1 MRFHQQNLSEN
12 TVTLQQTPLR
22 SRRLAL
28 EALACAVFLAS
39 NASAAIV
46 RVSPRDDLQ
55 RALARARALHDH
67 NPAQPMALEFAAGTY
82 RLTAPL
88 VLTERDSGSEAAPL
102 ELRAAPGANV
112 ILSGGRS
119 LRGLKW
125 RDWRDGIWRARVDG
139 PPFDRLWL
147 DGRLLVRAR
156 YPNYDPAKLPFGGVA
171 ADATSPARV
180 QRWTH
185 PEGGVIHA
193 LSSDRWGSI
202 QIPIE
207 GKRPDGSLRLGV
219 ATGINR
225 TVIPSDSDHLV
236 ENILEELDA
245 VDEWYLDQKSHWLYF
260 KPPPGRSLARA
271 GFVASRLETL
281 IELRGSPAA
290 RVHDVTVSGLEFRET
305 ETTFL
310 KTTEPLLRS
319 DWMFYRGGA
328 ISSENAQRIVIS
340 NNRFDEL
347 GGNAI
352 VVSGHNR
359 NIAIRGNEIHDIGA
373 TGIAFVGRPE
383 AVRSALFEYQQSQP
397 TAAIDHTQGPQSD
410 AYPADSIAEDNL
422 IYRIGAIEKQSAGI
436 EISMAARITVRH
448 NSIYHVPRAGI
459 NIGDGT
465 WGGHLIDDN
474 DVFDTVLETGDH
486 GSFNSWGRDRYWSAN
501 REEMNRGVA
510 ADPSLVSLDALAPTV
525 IRHNRMRCDHGW
537 DIDLDDGSSNYVIE
551 DNLLLAGGIKLR
563 EGFNRIVRNNVVVDN
578 TLHPHVWFANSAD
591 VFEHNIVMTGY
602 QPILMNH
609 WGKSIDFN
617 LFPTVAALEHARDRG
632 TDAHSAAGSARFV
645 DPREGNFA
653 VAAGSPALLIG
664 FRNFSMNDF
673 GVVSP
678 LLKAR
683 AQRPKMPEPFLDKE
697 SGLEAPRELLGM
709 TIKSIETLG
718 EQSATGLPSAQGVLV
733 LAVAQDSPADRAG
746 LQSGDVILRIL
757 DDEYGDS
764 DPTNTAAELA
774 AAHAGRR
781 WRGQVQFEIW
791 RQQRKSTVSVHFP

>member
-1 MRFHQQNLSEN
+1 
-12 TVTLQQTPLR
+12 
-22 SRRLAL
+22 
-28 EALACAVFLAS
+28 LAS

-46 RVSPRDDLQ
+46 RVSPRDDLSQ
-55 RALARARALHDH
+55 ALGKARALHDH
-67 NPAQPMALEFAAGTY
+67 NPGESVALEFAAGTY

-88 VLTERDSGSEAAPL
+88 VLTARDSGSEAAAL
-102 ELRAAPGANV
+102 ELRAAPGAKV
-112 ILSGGRS
+112 IFSGGRS
-119 LRGLKW
+119 LRALKW
-125 RDWRDGIWRARVDG
+125 LGWRDGIWRARVDG
-139 PPFDRLWL
+139 PSFNRLWL

-171 ADATSPARV
+171 ADAISPSRV
-180 QRWTH
+180 QGWSH
-185 PEGGVIHA
+185 PEGGIIHA
-193 LSSDRWGSI
+193 LSRDRWGSI

-207 GKRPDGSLRLGV
+207 SRGPDGSLRLGR
-219 ATGINR
+219 AIGINR
-225 TVIPSDSDHLV
+225 AVIPSDSERFV

-245 VDEWYLDQKSHWLYF
+245 VDEWYFDQNSHWLYF
-260 KPPPGRSLARA
+260 KPPQGVSPART
-271 GFVASRLETL
+271 GFVAGRLETL
-281 IELRGSPAA
+281 IELRGSAAA
-290 RVHDVTVSGLEFRET
+290 RIHDVTVSGLEFRET

-328 ISSENAQRIVIS
+328 ILSENAQRIVIR

-359 NIAIRGNEIHDIGA
+359 NVAIRSNEIYDIGA
-373 TGIAFVGRPE
+373 SGIAFVGRPE
-383 AVRSALFEYQQSQP
+383 SVRSPLFEYQQSQP
-397 TAAIDHTQGPQSD
+397 MERIDRASGPQSD
-410 AYPADSIAEDNL
+410 AYPADSLAEDNL
-422 IYRIGAIEKQSAGI
+422 IYAIGAIEKQSAGV

-465 WGGHLIDDN
+465 WGGHVIADN

-486 GSFNSWGRDRYWSAN
+486 GSFNSWGRDRYWSAD
-501 REEMNRGVA
+501 REEMNRRVA
-510 ADPSLVSLDALAPTV
+510 AVPSLVELDAIANSV

-537 DIDLDDGSSNYVIE
+537 DIDLDDGSSNYLIE

-563 EGFNRIVRNNVVVDN
+563 EGFNRIVRNNITVNN
-578 TLHPHVWFANSAD
+578 TMHPHVWFANSGD
-591 VFEHNIVMTGY
+591 VFEHNIAMSGY

-617 LFPTVAALEHARDRG
+617 LFPTADALEHARGRG

-645 DPREGNFA
+645 DTQAANFT
-653 VAAGSPALLIG
+653 VAPDSPALSIG
-664 FRNFSMNDF
+664 FRNFSMDNF

-678 LLKAR
+678 LLRAR
-683 AQRPKMPEPFLDKE
+683 AQRPMMPEPFVDKE

-733 LAVAQDSPADRAG
+733 LTVAQDSPADGAG
-746 LQSGDVILRIL
+746 LRAGDVILRIV
-757 DDEYGDS
+757 DDEFGNS
-764 DPTNTAAELA
+764 DATNTAAELA
-774 AAHAGRR
+774 AANAGRR
-781 WRGQVQFEIW
+781 WRGEVIFEIW
-791 RQQRKSTVSVHFP
+791 REQKKSTAKVHLP

>member
-1 MRFHQQNLSEN
+1 MFHQQKLRAS
-12 TVTLQQTPLR
+12 VTLHRAPLR

-28 EALACAVFLAS
+28 AALACATFLAS
-39 NASAAIV
+39 DGSAAIV
-46 RVSPRDDLQ
+46 RVSPRDDLH
-55 RALARARALHDH
+55 RALTKVRALHDH
-67 NPAQPMALEFAAGTY
+67 NPAESIALEFAAGTY

-88 VLTERDSGSEAAPL
+88 ILTARDSGSEAAPL
-102 ELRAAPGANV
+102 ELRAAPGAKV
-112 ILSGGRS
+112 TISGGRS

-125 RDWRDGIWRARVDG
+125 FAWRDGIWRTRVEG
-139 PPFDRLWL
+139 PSFTRLWFE
-147 DGRLLVRAR
+147 GRLLVRAR

-171 ADATSPARV
+171 ADATSPSRV
-180 QRWTH
+180 RQWSH
-185 PEGGVIHA
+185 PEGGIIHA

-207 GKRPDGSLRLGV
+207 GKGPDGSLRLGG
-219 ATGINR
+219 AIGINR
-225 TVIPSDSDHLV
+225 TVIPSDSERFV

-245 VDEWYLDQKSHWLYF
+245 VDEWYFDQNSHWLYF
-260 KPPPGRSLARA
+260 KPLQGVLPARS
-271 GFVASRLETL
+271 GFVAGRLETL

-290 RVHDVTVSGLEFRET
+290 RIHDVTVSGLEFRET

-310 KTTEPLLRS
+310 KTIEPLLRS

-328 ISSENAQRIVIS
+328 ILSENAQRIVIS

-359 NIAIRGNEIHDIGA
+359 NVAIRGNEIYDIGA
-373 TGIAFVGRPE
+373 SGIAFVGRPE
-383 AVRSALFEYQQSQP
+383 AVRSPLLEYQQTQP
-397 TAAIDHTQGPQSD
+397 LAGIDRAPGPQSD

-422 IYRIGAIEKQSAGI
+422 IHAIGAIEKQSAGV

-465 WGGHLIDDN
+465 WGGHVIADN

-486 GSFNSWGRDRYWSAN
+486 GSFNSWGRDRYWSAD
-501 REEMNRGVA
+501 REEMNRRVA
-510 ADPSLVSLDALAPTV
+510 ADPSLIALDAIAATV

-537 DIDLDDGSSNYVIE
+537 DIDLDDGSSNYLIE

-563 EGFNRIVRNNVVVDN
+563 EGFNRIVRNNTIVNN
-578 TLHPHVWFANSAD
+578 TLHPHVWFANSGD
-591 VFEHNIVMTGY
+591 VFEQNVVMTGY

-617 LFPTVAALEHARDRG
+617 LFPTAGALEHAQGRG
-632 TDAHSAAGSARFV
+632 TDAHSVAGSARFI
-645 DPREGNFA
+645 DPQEANFA
-653 VAAGSPALLIG
+653 VPADSPALSIG
-664 FRNFSMNDF
+664 FRNFSMDDF

-683 AQRPKMPEPFLDKE
+683 AQRPMMPAPFVDKE
-697 SGLEAPRELLGM
+697 SGLEAPRKLLGM

-718 EQSATGLPSAQGVLV
+718 EQSATGLPSVQGVLV

-746 LQSGDVILRIL
+746 IRPGDVILRIV
-757 DDEYGDS
+757 DDEFGNS

-774 AAHAGRR
+774 AANAGRR
-781 WRGQVQFEIW
+781 WRGEVVFEIW
-791 RQQRKSTVSVHFP
+791 RQQRKSTAKVQLP